1 MTRPPTPH
9 ERTPHERTP
18 HERLTPEH
26 PTPQH
31 MTVGVVGGGQ
41 LGRMLALAGAPLG
54 LRLRFLDPARD
65 APAGRLGEHIV
76 EDFND
81 PQGLRHFARG
91 LDVVT
96 YEFENVPVE
105 SARYLAQRAPV
116 YPPVGALQIA
126 QDRLSE
132 KNFFQQLHIPTP
144 TFAPV
149 ESRAELDDALARIGL
164 PAVLKTRRF
173 GYDGKGQQVLREPRD
188 AKAAWKSM
196 GGVPLIVEAFVP
208 FARELSLIAVRARDG
223 ATAFYPL
230 VENHHRDGILRMSL
244 APAPGNIEALQTLAE
259 AHARKLM
266 EALDYVGVLTIE
278 FFEQSGDEGADGEGS
293 VLLANEMAPRVHN
306 SGHWT
311 IEGARESQFENH
323 LRAVCGWP
331 LGQTEVAGHC
341 AMLNLIGSVPCIE
354 TLLATPGVHLHLY
367 DKEAQPGR
375 KLGHVTLCAHDEGE
389 LHAQL
394 KPLRAL
400 PGLG

>member
-1 MTRPPTPH
+1 MTA
-9 ERTPHERTP
+9 
-18 HERLTPEH
+18 L
-26 PTPQH
+26 
-31 MTVGVVGGGQ
+31 TVGVLGGGQ
-41 LGRMLALAGAPLG
+41 LGRMLALAGVPLG
-54 LRLRFLDPARD
+54 LRFRFLDPARD
-65 APAGRLGEHIV
+65 APAGRLGEHVV
-76 EDFND
+76 EDFHD

-132 KNFFQQLHIPTP
+132 KNFFQQLDIPTP
-144 TFAPV
+144 AFAPV
-149 ESRAELDDALARIGL
+149 ESRKELDDALARIGL

-208 FARELSLIAVRARDG
+208 FSRELSLIGVRARDG

-244 APAPGNIEALQTLAE
+244 APAPGHTEALQSLAE
-259 AHARKLM
+259 AHARRLM
-266 EALDYVGVLTIE
+266 ESLNYVGVLTIE
-278 FFEQSGDEGADGEGS
+278 FFEQSGDDEGAGGEGS
-293 VLLANEMAPRVHN
+293 VLLAAEMAPRVHK
-306 SGHWT
+306 SGNWRL
-311 IEGARESQFENH
+311 EGARASQFENH
-323 LRAVCGWP
+323 LPRGAAGWP
-331 LGQTEVAGHC
+331 LGNIEVAGHC
-341 AMLNLIGSVPCIE
+341 AMLNLIGSVPCVE
-354 TLLATPGVHLHLY
+354 AMLAVPGAHLHLY

-375 KLGHVTLCAHDEGE
+375 KLGHVTLCAEDEGE

-400 PGLG
+400 LGLG